1 MPSLFEKLSYAV
13 SMLHELFTV
22 LALLLCGLLAILA
35 LNRRRGQAMPPY
47 AAIGSLLLLSL
58 LAVYF
63 IPPVLPNTIE
73 IIKPAVLG
81 QPTGLKLGL
90 WAQTQLPPRRVQ
102 AAQIDWLK
110 QTRGGRQL
118 TRKPIIIFRQP
129 ERSQFRLQ
137 GLQRAYAHRFGWK
150 DARTQAFEPRAVIVH
165 STEGPTE
172 ASAFAIFDQNTRE
185 QYLGGIWTH
194 FAVAPDGEIFQY
206 GPLNRI
212 SKGQAGV
219 DDLAVGIEIV
229 GDASLWLGPVQ
240 VKSGQIIQRFQQG
253 QTRQLQ
259 AVTDLIQTLQQ
270 HYQIPDKQIFS
281 HEDVGNISTLRGRT
295 PVDFQ
300 WLRYQIRDRV
310 YLNLEPTINDKG
322 EANTWYDFLE
332 PYDRQDPGRDVM
344 QVIYQ
349 RLRQDPHP

>member
-1 MPSLFEKLSYAV
+1 
-13 SMLHELFTV
+13 MLHELFVV
-22 LALLLCGLLAILA
+22 LAVLLCLLLAVIA
-35 LNRRRGQAMPPY
+35 LNRRRHDPLPPY
-47 AAIGSLLLLSL
+47 HL
-58 LAVYF
+58 LASALLVCLLGVYF
-63 IPPVLPNTIE
+63 VPPVLPNTIYK
-73 IIKPAVLG
+73 IKPAVLG
-81 QPTGLKLGL
+81 QSTGLQLGL
-90 WAQTQLPPRRVQ
+90 WAQTQLPPRRLQ
-102 AAQIDWLK
+102 HRQIDWLP
-110 QTRGGRQL
+110 QTVAGRRV
-118 TRKPIIIFRQP
+118 TRKPIVIFRQP
-129 ERSQFRLQ
+129 AQAQFRLQ
-137 GLQRAYAHRFGWK
+137 GLQRAYAHRFGWQ
-150 DARTQAFEPRAVIVH
+150 DARTQPFEPRAVIVH

-172 ASAFAIFDQNTRE
+172 ASAFAIFDRNTRE

-229 GDASLWLGPVQ
+229 GDASLWQGDLQ
-240 VKSGQIIQRFQQG
+240 TKKGQIISRYQQG

-259 AVTDLIQTLQQ
+259 AVGDLIQTLQR

-281 HEDVGNISTLRGRT
+281 HEDVGNILTRRGRT

-310 YLNLEPTINDKG
+310 YLNLEPTITEKG
-322 EANTWYDFLE
+322 EADRWYDFLE

-349 RLRQDPHP
+349 GLRQDSHP